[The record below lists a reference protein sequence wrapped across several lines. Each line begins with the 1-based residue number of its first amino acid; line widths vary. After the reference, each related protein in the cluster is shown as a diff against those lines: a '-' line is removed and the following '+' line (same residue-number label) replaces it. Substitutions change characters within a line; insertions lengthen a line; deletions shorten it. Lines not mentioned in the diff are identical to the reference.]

1 MFHGAF
7 CNSELSYFI
16 FYCKYNLENWKHLH
30 KQSRGT
36 KKFIPNA
43 FVVLDDID
51 MALQANHKLNS
62 NWGKLISNR
71 NDFLCKTNFL
81 L

>member
-1 MFHGAF
+1 MEPFAIP
-7 CNSELSYFI
+7 NYLIY

-43 FVVLDDID
+43 FAIFDGR
-51 MALQANHKLNS
+51 ATTLQANYKLNS
-62 NWGKLISNR
+62 N
-71 NDFLCKTNFL
+71 
-81 L
+81 